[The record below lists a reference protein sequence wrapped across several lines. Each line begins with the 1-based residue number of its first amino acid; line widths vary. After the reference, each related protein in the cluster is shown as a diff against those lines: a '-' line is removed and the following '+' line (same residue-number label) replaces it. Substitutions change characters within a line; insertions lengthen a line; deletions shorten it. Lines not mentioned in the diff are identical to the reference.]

1 VVLVGSPTERPDA
14 LWLDAPGV
22 RLPGH
27 PRIEPTADL
36 ELPMDVP
43 ETRYVKTDDGLYIGY
58 QVFGAGPYDL
68 VWNDTMANLDAN
80 WGPVSPSR
88 MSASAS

>member
-1 VVLVGSPTERPDA
+1 
-14 LWLDAPGV
+14 
-22 RLPGH
+22 
-27 PRIEPTADL
+27 
-36 ELPMDVP
+36 MDVP